1 MSALSLESYVREVA
15 RTIRAV
21 DTVRAEVGRDTAARP
36 RLSPLRFAHDH
47 AVLRTG
53 DGQLLRYGDVA
64 RDYQDALLADEASR
78 IIVAKSRQIGISQTV
93 AFIAATEALNGG
105 TALWISYSGEQASEA
120 LDYVYT
126 ALSAYPDH
134 PGYAVENQQSL
145 QLRSG
150 GRVVTRGAT
159 EKAGRG
165 VAASLV
171 ILDEMAWQFYADRIY
186 TAILPT
192 LATTNGRLIVL
203 SSANGRANLFYTL
216 WERLAG
222 TLAQARGS
230 RRWARAT
237 AAGWSCYFL
246 PWQAHPAWAADPDWA
261 ERKRRDDNM
270 TDEAFAQ
277 EYDVDFLVSGAAVF
291 DPDEIA
297 ALWRLPRLLPPDRRH
312 RYVSGWDIARRR
324 DAFVGATIDVSTSP
338 FQLVAF
344 SRQLLLP
351 YPSQAAAI
359 EARHKAYPG
368 ETIVESNGVGDP
380 LIEFLGVNVTPFTTS
395 ALTKRQA
402 IDALKLLIQRGEL
415 VAPVP
420 DADPALKHLN
430 RELLLYQHED
440 TGLVQDC
447 VMALAIAALKAGRP
461 VRSRKLVTFN

>member
-15 RTIRAV
+15 RTMRAV
-21 DTVRAEVGRDTAARP
+21 ETVRAEVGRDTAARP

-93 AFIAATEALNGG
+93 AFIAAAEALNGG

-222 TLAQARGS
+222 TLAQVRGS

-246 PWQAHPAWAADPDWA
+246 PWQAHPAWGADPDWA

-297 ALWRLPRLLPPDRRH
+297 ALWRGAFAPAEPGH
-312 RYVSGWDIARRR
+312 RYVSAFDIGRKR
-324 DAFVGATIDVSTSP
+324 DPFVGFTFDVSTAP
-338 FQLVAF
+338 FRVVAYQ
-344 SRQLLLP
+344 RQLRLP
-351 YPSQAAAI
+351 YPDQAGAI
-359 EARHKAYPG
+359 EATAAAYPG
-368 ETIVESNGVGDP
+368 EVWVESNGVGDP
-380 LIEFLGVNVTPFTTS
+380 LIGFLRSPVREFVTS
-395 ALTKRQA
+395 ALTKRNA
-402 IDALKLLIQRGEL
+402 VDALKLLVQR
-415 VAPVP
+415 
-420 DADPALKHLN
+420 
-430 RELLLYQHED
+430 RELISPRIPEWERELTLYRRADEQLQQD
-440 TGLVQDC
+440 T
-447 VMALAIAALKAGRP
+447 VMASAIAALAAGRP
-461 VRSRKLVTFN
+461 VRRLMAW